1 MGGYINAYTSRD
13 TTAYYARVLTADTG
27 LALDV
32 ISDIVLNPTFDQ
44 REIEV
49 ERGVILQ
56 EIGQSLDTPDDI
68 IFDWLQEAA
77 YPDQAIG
84 RTILGPAERV
94 SSFGRADLSGFVAEH
109 YGPGQMTCRRRRR
122 RSRRYRAAGRRHFRP
137 SDRTPCAHARRCT
150 LARRR
155 DAADQGS

>member
-1 MGGYINAYTSRD
+1 MSRSYGQLCGL
-13 TTAYYARVLTADTG
+13 A

-32 ISDIVLNPTFDQ
+32 IGDILLNSTFDP

-56 EIGQSLDTPDDI
+56 EIGQSLDTPDDV

-77 YPDQAIG
+77 YPDQPMG

-94 SSFGRADLSGFVAEH
+94 ARFARDDLSGFVAEH
-109 YGPGQMTCRRRRR
+109 YGPGQMIV
-122 RSRRYRAAGRRHFRP
+122 SAAGAVGDVNTSGRPASSRP
-137 SDRTPCAHARRCT
+137 SSR
-150 LARRR
+150 
-155 DAADQGS
+155 